1 MADALD
7 GIRVTATNMEAIWS
21 IPKTARILYIIF
33 EAVLL
38 KQNVGKSP
46 KRVGKFFIHSS

>member
-21 IPKTARILYIIF
+21 IPKKARILYIIF

-46 KRVGKFFIHSS
+46 KRVGQFFIHSS